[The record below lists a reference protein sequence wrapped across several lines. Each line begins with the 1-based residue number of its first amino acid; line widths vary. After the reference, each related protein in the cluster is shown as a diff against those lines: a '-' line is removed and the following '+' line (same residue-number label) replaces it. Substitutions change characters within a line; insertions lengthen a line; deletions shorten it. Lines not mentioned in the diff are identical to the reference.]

1 MCKCLT
7 ARVLK
12 WLIYLSCFMLL
23 GIGSVLVWIGFL
35 IQSSEFVQL
44 LEYSYAGFIVIACGG
59 ILIFIAFI
67 GIVGAWK
74 LRRFFLTL
82 FIIASIIIG
91 ILLITFGGVLI
102 YLRDKSSDYL
112 ESSDS
117 CRKHFENADD
127 TSIMSSEILC
137 KLYCP
142 CELDDSVAQKLPIE
156 NFYKGSATN
165 VKECNPCESI
175 QTYEPTVQAELI
187 AWIDQVLGIKVNV
200 SDCAITADEFKL
212 AYYGTKYK
220 KYLSLIE
227 WMESKFECSGICT
240 QQKIQFLNNVADAIP
255 DKSCYS
261 DLRKWAKKMFLNY
274 GIISLVLGFYQLSI
288 IYFEFALCLCPKKR
302 MDLPPEA
309 LNSPSKAFKE

>member
-7 ARVLK
+7 AKVLK
-12 WLIYLSCFMLL
+12 WIIYLSCFIIL

-35 IQSSEFVQL
+35 IQSSEFIQL

-67 GIVGAWK
+67 GIIGAWK

-82 FIIASIIIG
+82 FIIASIITG
-91 ILLITFGGVLI
+91 VLLISFGAVLI
-102 YLRDKSSDYL
+102 YLRDASSDYL
-112 ESSDS
+112 ESNDS

-142 CELDDSVAQKLPIE
+142 CELDEGVAEKLQIE

-187 AWIDQVLGIKVNV
+187 TWIDQVLDIKVNV
-200 SDCAITADEFKL
+200 SDCAITANEFKS
-212 AYYGTKYK
+212 AYYETKFK
-220 KYLSLIE
+220 KYLPLIE
-227 WMESKFECSGICT
+227 WMEKKFECSGICT

-261 DLRKWAKKMFLNY
+261 DLRKWAKRMFLNY
-274 GIISLVLGFYQLSI
+274 GVISLVLGFYQLSI
-288 IYFEFALCLCPKKR
+288 IYFELALCLCPKRR